1 MAKYGGIAQLA
12 RAFGSYPKCRWFK
25 SICRYQWPDGQEVK
39 TPPFHGGITS
49 SILVR
54 VTMEN
59 KVIPRLFG
67 GSFLFLGRIAQL
79 VRAFAS
85 HARGRGFESPCVHQR
100 QAAAPSST
108 PHKVRCA
115 FFAPTP
121 TRVSFL
127 PRLPISAVS
136 NLRPQFFILNLDF
149 CGQRVSISLVPHA
162 WLRLDAICA
171 GLFLRNFY
179 CRIQP
184 MVKNYFLASVG

>member
-85 HARGRGFESPCVHQR
+85 HARGRGFESPCVHQNVINGGR
-100 QAAAPSST
+100 
-108 PHKVRCA
+108 
-115 FFAPTP
+115 
-121 TRVSFL
+121 FL
-127 PRLPISAVS
+127 PLLISKAYYLRKKARFWNKRNHERLSIETRSSGTSAEPMCCSRLKLIARGCCFRRKVTAYWCY
-136 NLRPQFFILNLDF
+136 D
-149 CGQRVSISLVPHA
+149 SIS
-162 WLRLDAICA
+162 
-171 GLFLRNFY
+171 F
-179 CRIQP
+179 
-184 MVKNYFLASVG
+184 ASI

>member
-1 MAKYGGIAQLA
+1 MKFSSEKALDKRKSIGYNYVRSIKIWSLYGGIAQLA

-39 TPPFHGGITS
+39 TPPFHGGITR

-85 HARGRGFESPCVHQR
+85 HARGRGFESPCVHQICG
-100 QAAAPSST
+100 QQFAAA
-108 PHKVRCA
+108 V
-115 FFAPTP
+115 
-121 TRVSFL
+121 FL
-127 PRLPISAVS
+127 
-136 NLRPQFFILNLDF
+136 F
-149 CGQRVSISLVPHA
+149 
-162 WLRLDAICA
+162 
-171 GLFLRNFY
+171 
-179 CRIQP
+179 
-184 MVKNYFLASVG
+184 

>member
-1 MAKYGGIAQLA
+1 MTNRNLYSIILFVGYGTSLRRSIQRYGGIAQLA

-85 HARGRGFESPCVHQR
+85 HARGRGFESPCVHQICG
-100 QAAAPSST
+100 QQFAAA
-108 PHKVRCA
+108 V
-115 FFAPTP
+115 
-121 TRVSFL
+121 
-127 PRLPISAVS
+127 
-136 NLRPQFFILNLDF
+136 FFILNLDF

>member
-1 MAKYGGIAQLA
+1 MVQVHLPLPMA
-12 RAFGSYPKCRWFK
+12 RW
-25 SICRYQWPDGQEVK
+25 SRGQDTALSRRNHE
-39 TPPFHGGITS
+39 FDSRSGHH
-49 SILVR
+49 
-54 VTMEN
+54 E
-59 KVIPRLFG
+59 KVLPRLFG

-85 HARGRGFESPCVHQR
+85 HARGRGFESPCVHQICG
-100 QAAAPSST
+100 QQFAAA
-108 PHKVRCA
+108 V
-115 FFAPTP
+115 
-121 TRVSFL
+121 
-127 PRLPISAVS
+127 
-136 NLRPQFFILNLDF
+136 FFILNLDF

>member
-1 MAKYGGIAQLA
+1 MLYVYLKYGGIAQLA

-85 HARGRGFESPCVHQR
+85 HARGRGFESPCVHQICG
-100 QAAAPSST
+100 QQFAAA
-108 PHKVRCA
+108 V
-115 FFAPTP
+115 
-121 TRVSFL
+121 
-127 PRLPISAVS
+127 
-136 NLRPQFFILNLDF
+136 
-149 CGQRVSISLVPHA
+149 
-162 WLRLDAICA
+162 
-171 GLFLRNFY
+171 FY
-179 CRIQP
+179 FQP
-184 MVKNYFLASVG
+184 